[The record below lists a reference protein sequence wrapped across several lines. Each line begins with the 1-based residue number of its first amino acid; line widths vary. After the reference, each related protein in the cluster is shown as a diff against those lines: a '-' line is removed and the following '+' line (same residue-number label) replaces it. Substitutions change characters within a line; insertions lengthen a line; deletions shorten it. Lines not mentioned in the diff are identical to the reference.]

1 MIRNTI
7 DFIWFAGNPGV
18 CRQIPQSSMLRDVIW
33 ATHTCVISF
42 NTIGIWPEGADGTD
56 VNNCT
61 RSDDG
66 KLLATGDD
74 FGRVK
79 LFSYPVCQPKV
90 VWAFCIEREREIE
103 IILASIDT
111 HVISH
116 VDLYSI
122 QFWFLFQ
129 SLYHS
134 YGGHSSHV
142 TNVSFL
148 QDDSR
153 LVSTGGAD
161 TSVLQWIVN

>member
-1 MIRNTI
+1 
-7 DFIWFAGNPGV
+7 V
-18 CRQIPQSSMLRDVIW
+18 CRQIPQSSILRNVDW
-33 ATHTCVISF
+33 MTHTCVISF
-42 NTIGIWPEGADGTD
+42 ETIGIWPEGADGTD

-61 RSDDG
+61 RSGDG

-74 FGRVK
+74 FGKVK
-79 LFSYPVCQPKV
+79 LFSHPACQPKV
-90 VWAFCIEREREIE
+90 TWSKLFVARSCKSLEFSSV
-103 IILASIDT
+103 LKGPYNAIDL
-111 HVISH
+111 S
-116 VDLYSI
+116 L
-122 QFWFLFQ
+122 LFQ

>member
-1 MIRNTI
+1 M
-7 DFIWFAGNPGV
+7 
-18 CRQIPQSSMLRDVIW
+18 CRQIPQSSMLRNVDW

-42 NTIGIWPEGADGTD
+42 ETIGIWPEGADGTD
-56 VNNCT
+56 VNNCA
-61 RSDDG
+61 RSGDG

-79 LFSYPVCQPKV
+79 LFSHPACQPKV
-90 VWAFCIEREREIE
+90 AVIKLSYVFTCIKSLNFCTLLICKLSARINCLDENIYTRYQNEIF
-103 IILASIDT
+103 DR
-111 HVISH
+111 
-116 VDLYSI
+116 
-122 QFWFLFQ
+122 FFFQ